1 MCCNWFTAAKPES
14 TVNSLEDVVNDGS
27 ILYSTLEG
35 GAVAKLLEKSN
46 NPFYRKMYKKIAD
59 SGGFQS
65 SIETAVKSVRDV
77 DLAFIGDQPIL
88 EYINSKQPCDTMILK
103 HVLQMQ
109 GYAFGLQLRSEWTNL
124 LSVHILLVSITNHSV
139 YE

>member
-1 MCCNWFTAAKPES
+1 M
-14 TVNSLEDVVNDGS
+14 NDGS

-59 SGGFQS
+59 SGGFQN

-109 GYAFGLQLRSEWTNL
+109 GYAFGLQMRSEWTNL